1 MDCWES
7 FLLHPNDKA
16 EMYEYNVADNTLL
29 MKPYSL
35 DGYEIDGESPYIG
48 LINDYNITIC

>member
-48 LINDYNITIC
+48 LINDYTITIC